1 MSLFFKFP
9 STPHLAVLE
18 GASVRDD
25 KILAPKERD
34 QFLSH
39 EVTVEEKVDGANL
52 GISFAEDGSLRLQNR
67 GNFLEKPMTGQWKTL
82 PEWVR
87 PRTNRLFDLLTNRY
101 IMFGEWCYATHSV
114 RYDRLP
120 DWFIG
125 FDIFDVEESRFLC
138 KSKRDELL
146 TAVAIQPVPCLA
158 KGALSLDEI
167 IQLLGPSRFGDAPA
181 EGLYLRYDD
190 GNWLGQRAKLVR
202 PDFIQSV
209 EQHWS
214 RSPLK
219 KNRLANCQSMGVRPR
234 LPTK

>member
-1 MSLFFKFP
+1 VSLLIKFP
-9 STPHLAVLE
+9 STPYLAVLE

-25 KILAPKERD
+25 KILGPKERD

-39 EVTVEEKVDGANL
+39 EVMVEEKVDGANL
-52 GISFAEDGSLRLQNR
+52 GISFADDGSLRLQNR
-67 GNFLEKPMTGQWKTL
+67 GNFLEKPMTGQWKAL
-82 PEWVR
+82 PEWIGS
-87 PRTNRLFDLLTNRY
+87 RTNRLFDLLTNRY
-101 IMFGEWCYATHSV
+101 ILFGEWCYATHSV

-125 FDIFDVEESRFLC
+125 FDIFDREESRFLC
-138 KSKRDELL
+138 KSKRDELF
-146 TAVAIQPVPCLA
+146 TAVAIQAVPCLA
-158 KGALSLDEI
+158 KGAFSLDEI
-167 IQLLGPSRFGDAPA
+167 IHLLGLSRYGDIPA

-202 PDFIQSV
+202 PDFTQSI

-219 KNRLANCQSMGVRPR
+219 KNRLANYQSTGVRLR
-234 LPTK
+234 